1 MYSYYNIFF
10 CFFSLPFWIKENYVL
25 RKKLEVKQLFFPS
38 FSIYNLQKKTFK
50 CNFTRTFS
58 FYKKLEIFH
67 GKQTV
72 KKCKISNRM
81 YFVDWNFLF

>member
-1 MYSYYNIFF
+1 MYSYYNFF
-10 CFFSLPFWIKENYVL
+10 LLLLSSFLNKRKLCIKK
-25 RKKLEVKQLFFPS
+25 KKLEVKQLFFPS

-81 YFVDWNFLF
+81 YFVD